1 MCRESAAGKKMTLYS
16 PVVIAEAWVWLNGK
30 YIGQRKYVEA
40 YIRPAPI
47 EFDVTDAVQPG
58 KKNVIAVRVGT
69 GMNLTQAPDG
79 FQGRL
84 LLFAPKPGVKE

>member
-1 MCRESAAGKKMTLYS
+1 M
-16 PVVIAEAWVWLNGK
+16 NGK
-30 YIGQRKYVEA
+30 YLGQRKYQEA

-47 EFDVTDAVQPG
+47 AYDVTDAVVPG
-58 KKNVIAVRVGT
+58 KTNVIAVRVGT

-84 LLFAPKPGVKE
+84 VLYSPR